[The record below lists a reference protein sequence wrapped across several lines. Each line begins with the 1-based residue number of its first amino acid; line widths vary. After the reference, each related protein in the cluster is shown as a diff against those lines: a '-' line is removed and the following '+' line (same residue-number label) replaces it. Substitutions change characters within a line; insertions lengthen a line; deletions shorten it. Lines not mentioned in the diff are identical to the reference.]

1 MRGRRGKPAARGLQP
16 GKEAAVTPRGGR
28 GARGRGRGRG
38 RGKGLW
44 TADCEGDENYQPP
57 KRGRRRG
64 SSLPR
69 ARGGR
74 GSRGRRGAGGRGG
87 RGKTLSKIIYD
98 DHDSSYDEED
108 AVSLQYDDEEEEDD
122 FLRRS
127 EDDADYEAE
136 RDEEEEDLEDE
147 NESGGGD
154 DGSDY
159 VVGLPEEDDAS
170 GGGSTCGDT
179 PGRKRT
185 RVHRPL
191 APVFEEKDV
200 PPLELPK
207 SSDDILVPAMH
218 VLTAAS
224 IYEVLRN
231 FSTVLRLSPFHFED
245 FCAALS
251 GQDQCTLLAETHVS
265 LMKAI
270 LREEDTSN
278 TSFGP
283 ADLKDSVNSTLYFM
297 DGMTWPEVV
306 RAYCESD
313 PEFQHVL
320 SIQNQDDFPY
330 EPLES
335 KLKVL
340 QFLVDQYLATN
351 VAREELMSE
360 GVVTYDDHCRVC
372 HHLGDLLCCE
382 TCSAVYHLEC
392 VKPPLLQVPEEE
404 WQCEVCVAHQV
415 PGVGDSIPESQKS
428 RPYIRHEPIGFDR
441 HRRKYWFLNRRIIV
455 EEDGEHKNKMIWY
468 YSTKVQLA
476 ELLDVLDE
484 TYWEKQLCTTLEE
497 LRDEIHTHMDITEEL
512 TNKARGNNKSYLTAA
527 NEDILERVRAKQE
540 QEMEQL
546 KRKAAE
552 ELQKSRREESQ
563 EQLSKTE
570 LMEPETPEDQSLQ
583 DQTGTEKNNP
593 AASCDTK
600 SPGASMSN
608 IFQLSGPSETS
619 PDLSAS
625 PELAKMADTS
635 SSSGTNL
642 EDGSL
647 SPQTADENSRD
658 DPDAAEKVSN
668 QDEKSEMKEKG
679 SSETSTGT
687 HGMLAATRMVTRLR
701 NPDSILSQRK
711 SQQVAAALH
720 ESCKVFKDGKDVP
733 AVSQQAEA
741 TRLISRSTKD
751 PVMKGSFGSHFCL
764 GQEGKYR
771 VYQNQYSTNTLALNK
786 HQHREDHDKRRHLS
800 HKFCLTPAGEFKWN
814 GSIFGSRMLTMC
826 TLRLT
831 IIQLE
836 NNIPAPFLHP
846 NWDSHRANWSK
857 AVQICNKAR
866 EFALALAILECAIKP
881 VAMLPVWKDS
891 LGHTRMHRMTSLE
904 REEKEKVRK
913 REKKLEEEET
923 MQQATWVK
931 YTFRIKHQVWKQK
944 GEEYRVTGYG
954 GWCWSSKTR
963 VHRFVTRL
971 PGNTKANYRQ
981 EMEAG
986 TSVKNAAESN
996 IAKSPEVS
1004 ESSSGE
1010 EKGKRTDEDKEDDM
1024 KDKDME
1030 VEAKA
1035 HGTQPDDG
1043 KGRGHAETDVAI
1055 VKQENEGP
1063 KPFFFDV
1070 VDVSEGFLL
1079 RTAYK
1084 KKVNSSKLDEL
1095 LEHRVK
1101 QQSIE
1106 EKRKNSAICT
1116 NPKVVIQRLKFK
1128 MEPHGAVACIQ
1139 PEGKSEVKK
1148 ENTSTQ
1154 ERTKEG
1160 VLSLEP
1166 SVSQEAGTNGPTG
1179 ECVGQVDPG
1188 GGHST
1193 PCLIQSQFS
1202 VQNTTPLLSGDTHK
1216 QCVNTDNTSQSE
1228 SVFPSTG
1235 GSSDPK
1241 FISTM
1246 NHQTSTETPV
1256 QVNNVTSLGENVDGY
1271 REKESKGSLLQM
1283 NGQDVKEPGTKD
1295 TLTNSVVNKV
1305 IDRRIE
1311 DDKKALSLKDPLKPL
1326 VNGSGDL
1333 ERISITDSTR
1343 RNPEYLPPQKLPRLG
1358 VTAEDLPLFSPTI
1371 PKSDSALDSK
1381 EKNSMEASL
1390 NKDDGVSQTT
1400 IVPSPVLS
1408 AEESSLSND
1417 FVESNCSKG
1426 SHTTLAVTQ
1435 VTTTITTNTQ
1445 SQTSSSG
1452 TANESNTVSPLITT
1466 TNTTVKQEPKT
1477 TTAPSTSESS
1487 SLICSKAVT
1496 RVQSTRERV
1505 QLVYVFR
1512 TKKARSETAL
1522 PSYRKFVTKSC
1533 KKSIF
1538 VLPSEELRKL
1548 ARKGGFREVS
1558 LFSYTAKPAP
1568 DIWPYPSPRPTFG
1581 ITWRYRLQTVN
1592 SLAGMCLMLRLLWA
1606 CLRWDDMAV
1615 KPSANAGTT
1624 RTETSETDITTTEII
1639 KRRDVGPYGTRSEY
1653 CIRKIICPLGV
1664 PETPRETCTP
1674 QRKGLRSSALRPKRP
1689 EPGKQDGP
1697 IIIESWVPE
1706 EDLHLWEI
1714 RAFAE
1719 RAEREKAQAAEQA
1732 RVSARR
1738 KALELQQQ
1746 KRQEQKE
1753 QKQQAAAAS
1762 TPSAI
1767 PGTPSTPKTA
1777 TGSLTSQVTPG
1788 TKVVL
1793 ATKMGTPLTFQQ
1805 NKNFQQTFATWVQGQ
1820 VASSTVTTVSTTTG
1834 QTFQIAG
1841 SPVSVAGKVI
1851 PFPANSKIVT
1861 LSVPNMQGG
1870 VQQKVVGIIPSCTT
1884 GSQQTITTL
1893 QPNTTTVNITAKAQG
1908 TATQQVITT
1917 GGQLRTGMTVL
1928 RTPTQQGAA
1937 LGKSILRTPIVVQQ
1951 GQAGKVLTQII
1962 QGQPG
1967 NQASGTQIRGTTTQ
1981 TVASPRTTQGPIKL
1995 TLAQLTQL
2003 SQGTQKLQGAAVES
2017 QQGITVMVQGQGQQA
2032 GQLQVI
2038 PAGVTVIPTAGQ
2050 QLMQAVLPNGQVQ
2063 RFLFTPTPASTST
2076 SGQTQPALKTCTP
2089 SPAQP
2094 VQAGAFAPRTP
2105 PMTNKAQMPIQSP
2118 TPLQAKATVN
2128 QISVKQEPVRPQVQ
2142 LQQGAQVITVPGL
2155 QLPPEQTV
2163 KLQLPVQIQQQA
2175 SAASQVDAKP
2185 QQVQNVVTLQ
2195 TASVQ
2200 EQLLR
2205 IQQLREQQ
2213 QQKKRQQQEAK
2224 REQQQQAISQSD
2236 LIQKQ
2241 VVMKQNAVI
2250 EQLKQ
2255 KKFMTPAEREENQRM
2270 IVCNQVMK
2278 FILDKIDKDERQA
2291 AKKRKREETVE
2302 QKRSK
2307 QMAIK
2312 LSALLFKH
2320 KEQLKAEILK
2330 KRALLDRQLQLE
2342 VQEELRQDLEKIC
2355 QERQQ
2360 TEAAAQVTSTTSPS
2374 PYKRKYEE
2382 ENAAKSKKKKMI
2394 TTTSRE
2400 TKKDTKLYCI
2410 CKTPYDETKFYIG
2423 CDLCTNWYHGDCVGI
2438 TEKEAKKMDDYIC
2451 AECKQAQEGTTDEL
2465 YCICR
2470 TPYDEAQFYIGC
2482 DRCQN
2487 WYHGRCVGILQSE
2500 ATYIDE
2506 YVCPQCQSTEDAMTV
2521 LTPLTEKDY
2530 EGLRRILRS
2539 LQAHKMAWPF
2549 LEPVDPE
2556 DAPDYYRVIK
2566 EPMDLSTMEERLLK
2580 RHYSKLTEYVADM
2593 TRIFDNCRYYNPS
2606 DSPFY
2611 QCAEVLET
2619 FFVQKLKAF
2628 KASRSHNNRLQS
2640 TTS

>member
-1 MRGRRGKPAARGLQP
+1 MRGRRGRPAVRGMLQDEASPAALRGS
-16 GKEAAVTPRGGR
+16 RGG
-28 GARGRGRGRG
+28 RGRGRGRG
-38 RGKGLW
+38 RGVW
-44 TADCEGDENYQPP
+44 TLSCEADGNYQPS

-69 ARGGR
+69 GRGGR
-74 GSRGRRGAGGRGG
+74 GSRGKRGG
-87 RGKTLSKIIYD
+87 RGRRKPLSKIIYD
-98 DHDSSYDEED
+98 SSNDDDEED
-108 AVSLQYDDEEEEDD
+108 AVSLQSEGDEDE

-127 EDDADYEAE
+127 EDDADYEE
-136 RDEEEEDLEDE
+136 RLDDDDDD
-147 NESGGGD
+147 GRGDDD

-159 VVGLPEEDDAS
+159 VEELLPEEDDAS
-170 GGGSTCGDT
+170 CSSLRSRSSTCGDT

-185 RVHRPL
+185 RVHRPH
-191 APVFEEKDV
+191 APVFEEKNV

-207 SSDDILVPAMH
+207 SSDDALVPASH
-218 VLTAAS
+218 LLTAAS

-231 FSTVLRLSPFHFED
+231 FSTVLRLSPFRFED

-251 GQDQCTLLAETHVS
+251 GQDQCTLLAETHIS

-283 ADLKDSVNSTLYFM
+283 ADLKDSVNSSLYFM

-313 PEFQHVL
+313 PEYQHVL
-320 SIQNQDDFPY
+320 SVQNQDDFPY

-392 VKPPLLQVPEEE
+392 VKPPMLQVPEEE
-404 WQCEVCVAHQV
+404 WQCEVCVAHRV
-415 PGVGDSIPESQKS
+415 PGVGDSVTESQKT

-455 EEDGEHKNKMIWY
+455 EEDGEHENKTIWY

-476 ELLDVLDE
+476 ELFEVLDK
-484 TYWEKQLCTTLEE
+484 TYWEKQLCATLEE

-512 TNKARGNNKSYLTAA
+512 TNKARGNIKSYLTAA
-527 NEDILERVRAKQE
+527 NEEILERVRAKQE
-540 QEMEQL
+540 QEMEQV

-552 ELQKSRREESQ
+552 ELQKSKNEESQ
-563 EQLSKTE
+563 EQLSTAEQAESEALEDKSLQAQTGREEADPTAEVSSESESPRASVSSVPQLPGSSDGSAE
-570 LMEPETPEDQSLQ
+570 LSEPQRGSGLEELPET
-583 DQTGTEKNNP
+583 
-593 AASCDTK
+593 
-600 SPGASMSN
+600 
-608 IFQLSGPSETS
+608 
-619 PDLSAS
+619 
-625 PELAKMADTS
+625 ADTS
-635 SSSGTNL
+635 SSGANV
-642 EDGSL
+642 EEGPL
-647 SPQTADENSRD
+647 SPQTADENSRSSLKGGD
-658 DPDAAEKVSN
+658 DPDAAEKACISN
-668 QDEKSEMKEKG
+668 PDEKGELKEKG
-679 SSETSTGT
+679 SGETQIGL
-687 HGMLAATRMVTRLR
+687 HGRLAATRMVTRLR
-701 NPDSILSQRK
+701 NPDSKLSQQK

-720 ESCKVFKDGKDVP
+720 ESYKVFKDGKDAQV
-733 AVSQQAEA
+733 VSQQAEIA
-741 TRLISRSTKD
+741 RLNSRSTKD
-751 PVMKGSFGSHFCL
+751 LAIKGSYFRL

-771 VYQNQYSTNTLALNK
+771 GYQNQYSTNTLALNK

-800 HKFCLTPAGEFKWN
+800 HKFCLTPAGDFKWN
-814 GSIFGSRMLTMC
+814 GSIYGSRTLTMC

-857 AVQICNKAR
+857 AVQICSKAR

-891 LGHTRMHRMTSLE
+891 LGHTRLHRMTSLE

-954 GWCWSSKTR
+954 GWCWISKTHI
-963 VHRFVTRL
+963 HRFVPRL
-971 PGNTKANYRQ
+971 PGNTNANYRQ
-981 EMEAG
+981 GIEDG
-986 TSVKNAAESN
+986 KNVQNAADSN
-996 IAKSPEVS
+996 TAKSLKTS
-1004 ESSSGE
+1004 ESSRAE
-1010 EKGKRTDEDKEDDM
+1010 EDNERKTDEKKENGKKEEELDI
-1024 KDKDME
+1024 E
-1030 VEAKA
+1030 GKA
-1035 HGTQPDDG
+1035 PGTRLDDG
-1043 KGRGHAETDVAI
+1043 KVFAAGAGHAGSDDVA
-1055 VKQENEGP
+1055 VKQEEEGP
-1063 KPFFFDV
+1063 ELFFYDLV
-1070 VDVSEGFLL
+1070 NVSEGFLL

-1084 KKVNSSKLDEL
+1084 KKVSPAKLDEL

-1101 QQSIE
+1101 QQAIE
-1106 EKRKNSAICT
+1106 ERQKKSAICA

-1139 PEGKSEVKK
+1139 PEVKSEAKK
-1148 ENTSTQ
+1148 GITGAQDSA
-1154 ERTKEG
+1154 KEP
-1160 VLSLEP
+1160 VL
-1166 SVSQEAGTNGPTG
+1166 VFSQEAGTNGSTG
-1179 ECVGQVDPG
+1179 ECVGQVEPG
-1188 GGHST
+1188 GGR
-1193 PCLIQSQFS
+1193 
-1202 VQNTTPLLSGDTHK
+1202 TTPGLSQTQSGIQKTMPLFSGDTHK
-1216 QCVNTDNTSQSE
+1216 QGVNTDNKSRT
-1228 SVFPSTG
+1228 VLPSTG
-1235 GSSDPK
+1235 GSSAQK
-1241 FISTM
+1241 LISTV
-1246 NHQTSTETPV
+1246 NQQTSLSTPA
-1256 QVNNVTSLGENVDGY
+1256 QVNNVTSLGENGDGY
-1271 REKESKGSLLQM
+1271 KEQESKGNSPLFLQM
-1283 NGQDVKEPGTKD
+1283 NGQDVKDPGTGD
-1295 TLTNSVVNKV
+1295 TMTKVN
-1305 IDRRIE
+1305 DGRIE
-1311 DDKKALSLKDPLKPL
+1311 DDKKALSLKYPLKPV
-1326 VNGSGDL
+1326 VNGSTVLGGDL
-1333 ERISITDSTR
+1333 ERISSTDATGV
-1343 RNPEYLPPQKLPRLG
+1343 NPEYLPPQKVPRLG
-1358 VTAEDLPLFSPTI
+1358 VTVEDLALSSPTI
-1371 PKSDSALDSK
+1371 PKSEPALNSK
-1381 EKNSMEASL
+1381 EHNIMEARL
-1390 NKDDGVSQTT
+1390 DGDDEASQRT

-1417 FVESNCSKG
+1417 FVESSCHRG
-1426 SHTTLAVTQ
+1426 SHTTSVVTQ
-1435 VTTTITTNTQ
+1435 VTTTITTTTE
-1445 SQTSSSG
+1445 SHAISSR
-1452 TANESNTVSPLITT
+1452 TVTESNTVSTL
-1466 TNTTVKQEPKT
+1466 TNTTKT
-1477 TTAPSTSESS
+1477 TTAPSSTESS
-1487 SLICSKAVT
+1487 SLTVSKAIT

-1505 QLVYVFR
+1505 QLIRFSR
-1512 TKKARSETAL
+1512 SKKARSETAL
-1522 PSYRKFVTKSC
+1522 PSYRTFATKSC

-1538 VLPSEELRKL
+1538 ILPTEELKKL

-1558 LFSYTAKPAP
+1558 VFNYNAKPAS

-1581 ITWRYRLQTVN
+1581 VTWRYRLQTVN
-1592 SLAGMCLMLRLLWA
+1592 SLAGVSLMLRLLWA

-1615 KPSANAGTT
+1615 KPSSNAGIT
-1624 RTETSETDITTTEII
+1624 RTETSETEITTTEII
-1639 KRRDVGPYGTRSEY
+1639 KRRDVGPHGIRSEY

-1664 PETPRETCTP
+1664 PETPRAETCTP

-1689 EPGKQDGP
+1689 EPSKQDGP
-1697 IIIESWVPE
+1697 IIIETWVPE

-1719 RAEREKAQAAEQA
+1719 RAEKEKAQAAEQA
-1732 RVSARR
+1732 RISARR

-1753 QKQQAAAAS
+1753 QKLQAAAAS
-1762 TPSAI
+1762 TPSAS
-1767 PGTPSTPKTA
+1767 PATPSTPKTTA
-1777 TGSLTSQVTPG
+1777 GSLISQVTPG

-1793 ATKMGTPLTFQQ
+1793 ATKMGTPVTFQQ

-1820 VASSTVTTVSTTTG
+1820 VSSSTVTTVSTTTG
-1834 QTFQIAG
+1834 QTFQISG
-1841 SPVSVAGKVI
+1841 SPVSVTGKVI
-1851 PFPANSKIVT
+1851 PLPANSKIVT

-1870 VQQKVVGIIPSCTT
+1870 VQQKVVGIIPSGTT
-1884 GSQQTITTL
+1884 GNQQTITTL
-1893 QPNTTTVNITAKAQG
+1893 QPSTTTVNIKAKAHG
-1908 TATQQVITT
+1908 TTTQQVITT

-1928 RTPTQQGAA
+1928 RTSAQPGAA
-1937 LGKSILRTPIVVQQ
+1937 LGKPILRTPIVVQQ
-1951 GQAGKVLTQII
+1951 GQAGKMVTQII

-1967 NQASGTQIRGTTTQ
+1967 SPAGGAQIRGTTAQ
-1981 TVASPRTTQGPIKL
+1981 TAASPRATQGPVKL

-2003 SQGTQKLQGAAVES
+2003 SQGTQKQQGAAVES
-2017 QQGITVMVQGQGQQA
+2017 QQGVTMMVQGQGQTA

-2038 PAGVTVIPTAGQ
+2038 PHGVTVIPAAGQ

-2063 RFLFTPTPASTST
+2063 RFLFTPTPASSST
-2076 SGQTQPALKTCTP
+2076 PGQTQPTLKTCTP

-2105 PMTNKAQMPIQSP
+2105 PMTLKAQMPIQSP
-2118 TPLQAKATVN
+2118 TPLQVKATVN
-2128 QISVKQEPVRPQVQ
+2128 QIAVKQQQVRPQVQ
-2142 LQQGAQVITVPGL
+2142 LHQGAPVIAVPGL
-2155 QLPPEQTV
+2155 QFQPEQTV

-2175 SAASQVDAKP
+2175 GAASQAGVKT

-2200 EQLLR
+2200 EQLQR
-2205 IQQLREQQ
+2205 IQELREQQ
-2213 QQKKRQQQEAK
+2213 QKKKQQQQEAK

-2241 VVMKQNAVI
+2241 VVMKQNAAI

-2255 KKFMTPAEREENQRM
+2255 KKAVTPAEREENQRM

-2291 AKKRKREETVE
+2291 ARKRKREETVE

-2307 QMAIK
+2307 QMAVK

-2342 VQEELRQDLEKIC
+2342 VQEELRRDLEKIC
-2355 QERQQ
+2355 QERERAQAA
-2360 TEAAAQVTSTTSPS
+2360 TAAQVTGTTSPS
-2374 PYKRKYEE
+2374 TYKRKYEE

-2451 AECKQAQEGTTDEL
+2451 AECKQAQDGTTEEL

-2506 YVCPQCQSTEDAMTV
+2506 YICPQCQSTEDAMTV

-2556 DAPDYYRVIK
+2556 DAPDYYGVIK

-2606 DSPFY
+2606 DSSFY

-2628 KASRSHNNRLQS
+2628 KASRL
-2640 TTS
+2640 

>member
-1 MRGRRGKPAARGLQP
+1 MRVRRGRPAGRGVVPE
-16 GKEAAVTPRGGR
+16 EAAPSPVAVRGSRGG
-28 GARGRGRGRG
+28 RGRGRGRG
-38 RGKGLW
+38 RGLW
-44 TADCEGDENYQPP
+44 TLNCDVDENYTPA

-69 ARGGR
+69 GRGGR
-74 GSRGRRGAGGRGG
+74 GSRGKRGGGGGGGGGRGG
-87 RGKTLSKIIYD
+87 RRRTLNKLIYGD
-98 DHDSSYDEED
+98 RESSI
-108 AVSLQYDDEEEEDD
+108 EEEEDSVSLQSEEHEKS
-122 FLRRS
+122 LRRL
-127 EDDADYEAE
+127 EDDADYEE
-136 RDEEEEDLEDE
+136 DESEEEPLGDD
-147 NESGGGD
+147 D

-159 VVGLPEEDDAS
+159 VEELPDEDDAS
-170 GGGSTCGDT
+170 YGSLRSRSSTCGDT

-185 RVHRPL
+185 RVHRPRP
-191 APVFEEKDV
+191 PVFVEENV

-207 SSDDILVPAMH
+207 SSDDVLVTATH
-218 VLTAAS
+218 LLTASS

-231 FSTVLRLSPFHFED
+231 FSTVLRLSPFRFED

-251 GQDQCTLLAETHVS
+251 GQEQCTLLAETHIA

-313 PEFQHVL
+313 PEYQHTLSVL
-320 SIQNQDDFPY
+320 YQDDFPY

-340 QFLVDQYLATN
+340 QFLVDQFLATN

-360 GVVTYDDHCRVC
+360 GVVTYDDHCRMC

-415 PGVGDSIPESQKS
+415 PGVGDSIPVSQKT

-455 EEDGEHKNKMIWY
+455 EEDGEHENKTIWY

-476 ELLDVLDE
+476 GLLEVLDKSH
-484 TYWEKQLCTTLEE
+484 WEKQLCATLEE
-497 LRDEIHTHMDITEEL
+497 LRDEIHSHMDTTEEL
-512 TNKARGNNKSYLTAA
+512 TNKARGNNKSYLSVV
-527 NEDILERVRAKQE
+527 NEEILERVRAKQE
-540 QEMEQL
+540 QEMEQV
-546 KRKAAE
+546 KKKAAE
-552 ELQKSRREESQ
+552 EVQKSKREESQ
-563 EQLSKTE
+563 EDPFSVDSEVSEDTSLKAQQDTEEENCAAEAPCDSVSTGASPSPVPQLPVSSDGPVEPSESQKGSGPE
-570 LMEPETPEDQSLQ
+570 EPPETAD
-583 DQTGTEKNNP
+583 
-593 AASCDTK
+593 AS
-600 SPGASMSN
+600 SNSGAN
-608 IFQLSGPSETS
+608 VEEAP
-619 PDLSAS
+619 
-625 PELAKMADTS
+625 
-635 SSSGTNL
+635 
-642 EDGSL
+642 L
-647 SPQTADENSRD
+647 SPQTTDENSRGRGED
-658 DPDAAEKVSN
+658 NLDAAEKASISIK
-668 QDEKSEMKEKG
+668 DEKSEGKEKG
-679 SSETSTGT
+679 NIETPI
-687 HGMLAATRMVTRLR
+687 GMRAATRMVTRLR
-701 NPDSILSQRK
+701 NPDSKLSQQK
-711 SQQVAAALH
+711 SQQVAASLQ
-720 ESCKVFKDGKDVP
+720 ESYRLFKDGRDVLM
-733 AVSQQAEA
+733 ATQQAEVA
-741 TRLISRSTKD
+741 RLSMRNTKD
-751 PVMKGSFGSHFCL
+751 PVMKGSSSTYFRL

-800 HKFCLTPAGEFKWN
+800 HKFCLTPAGDFKWN
-814 GSIFGSRMLTMC
+814 GSIYGSRVLTTC

-857 AVQICNKAR
+857 AVQICSKAQ

-881 VAMLPVWKDS
+881 VAMLPIWKDS
-891 LGHTRMHRMTSLE
+891 LGHTRLHRVTSLE

-913 REKKLEEEET
+913 REKKQEEEET

-931 YTFRIKHQVWKQK
+931 YTFRVKHQVWKQK

-954 GWCWSSKTR
+954 GWCWISKTR
-963 VHRFVTRL
+963 VHRFVPRL
-971 PGNTKANYRQ
+971 PGNTNANYREQ
-981 EMEAG
+981 IEAG
-986 TSVKNAAESN
+986 RSVKIPADTND
-996 IAKSPEVS
+996 AKSPEMHKS
-1004 ESSSGE
+1004 NRAE
-1010 EKGKRTDEDKEDDM
+1010 EEENKRKIDDM
-1024 KDKDME
+1024 KEEGMD
-1030 VEAKA
+1030 VEA
-1035 HGTQPDDG
+1035 
-1043 KGRGHAETDVAI
+1043 
-1055 VKQENEGP
+1055 EGP
-1063 KPFFFDV
+1063 GTFFSDV
-1070 VDVSEGFLL
+1070 VNVSEGFLL

-1084 KKVNSSKLDEL
+1084 KKVNSGKLDEL

-1101 QQSIE
+1101 QQAIE
-1106 EKRKNSAICT
+1106 ERQKKSAISA

-1139 PEGKSEVKK
+1139 PEVKSEVKK
-1148 ENTSTQ
+1148 EITVTLDSA
-1154 ERTKEG
+1154 KDS
-1160 VLSLEP
+1160 VSDSSLE
-1166 SVSQEAGTNGPTG
+1166 SSGINGSTDGCIGEGGPTSG
-1179 ECVGQVDPG
+1179 LYQSNAKKTMP
-1188 GGHST
+1188 
-1193 PCLIQSQFS
+1193 LI
-1202 VQNTTPLLSGDTHK
+1202 SGDIPK
-1216 QCVNTDNTSQSE
+1216 QCVNNHNTSQRE
-1228 SVFPSTG
+1228 NATVLLSTG
-1235 GSSDPK
+1235 GSSEQRLVSTVNQQ
-1241 FISTM
+1241 ISP
-1246 NHQTSTETPV
+1246 STPG
-1256 QVNNVTSLGENVDGY
+1256 QVNNVALLGENGDGC
-1271 REKESKGSLLQM
+1271 KGNSPVVLQM
-1283 NGQDVKEPGTKD
+1283 NGQHVKDLGTKD

-1305 IDRRIE
+1305 NDKMME
-1311 DDKKALSLKDPLKPL
+1311 DDKKVLSLKDPMKPS
-1326 VNGSGDL
+1326 VNG
-1333 ERISITDSTR
+1333 ISSPNIAGG
-1343 RNPEYLPPQKLPRLG
+1343 NPEYLPPQKVPRLG
-1358 VTAEDLPLFSPTI
+1358 VTVEDLALSSPTI
-1371 PKSDSALDSK
+1371 PKSEPALDSK
-1381 EKNSMEASL
+1381 EHNSMDAEL
-1390 NKDDGVSQTT
+1390 DGDDKVSQRT

-1408 AEESSLSND
+1408 VEESSLSND
-1417 FVESNCSKG
+1417 FVESNCTRG
-1426 SHTTLAVTQ
+1426 SPKASSVMTTTESQTISSSTVTQ
-1435 VTTTITTNTQ
+1435 N
-1445 SQTSSSG
+1445 
-1452 TANESNTVSPLITT
+1452 NTVSTLTT
-1466 TNTTVKQEPKT
+1466 TTKTTVTQETKT
-1477 TTAPSTSESS
+1477 TTTPSSTETS
-1487 SLICSKAVT
+1487 SLGVSKSVT
-1496 RVQSTRERV
+1496 RVKSTKERV
-1505 QLVYVFR
+1505 QLIHFSR
-1512 TKKARSETAL
+1512 TKKVRSEAAL
-1522 PSYRKFVTKSC
+1522 PLYRKFSTKSC

-1538 VLPSEELRKL
+1538 VLPSEELKKM

-1558 LFSYTAKPAP
+1558 VFNYNAKPAQ
-1568 DIWPYPSPRPTFG
+1568 DIWPYPSPRPTFSL
-1581 ITWRYRLQTVN
+1581 TWRYRLQTVN
-1592 SLAGMCLMLRLLWA
+1592 SLAGVSLMLRLLWA

-1615 KPSANAGTT
+1615 KPSSNAGAT
-1624 RTETSETDITTTEII
+1624 RTETSETEITTTEII
-1639 KRRDVGPYGTRSEY
+1639 KRRDVGPYGIRSEY

-1664 PETPRETCTP
+1664 PEMPRAETCTP

-1697 IIIESWVPE
+1697 IIIETWVPE

-1719 RAEREKAQAAEQA
+1719 RAEREKAHAAEQV

-1746 KRQEQKE
+1746 KRQEQK
-1753 QKQQAAAAS
+1753 QQAAAAS
-1762 TPSAI
+1762 TPSAS
-1767 PGTPSTPKTA
+1767 PATRNTPKA
-1777 TGSLTSQVTPG
+1777 TTSSLSSQLTPG
-1788 TKVVL
+1788 AKVVL
-1793 ATKMGTPLTFQQ
+1793 ATKMGTPVTFQQ

-1820 VASSTVTTVSTTTG
+1820 VSSSTVTTVSTTSG
-1834 QTFQIAG
+1834 QTFQISG
-1841 SPVSVAGKVI
+1841 SPVSVTGKVI
-1851 PFPANSKIVT
+1851 PLPANSKIVT
-1861 LSVPNMQGG
+1861 FSVPNMQGG
-1870 VQQKVVGIIPSCTT
+1870 VQQKVVGIIPSGTT
-1884 GSQQTITTL
+1884 GNQQTVTTTL
-1893 QPNTTTVNITAKAQG
+1893 QPNTSTVNITAKSQG
-1908 TATQQVITT
+1908 TATQQVTT
-1917 GGQLRTGMTVL
+1917 TAGQLKPGMTVL

-1937 LGKSILRTPIVVQQ
+1937 VGKTILRTPIVVQQ
-1951 GQAGKVLTQII
+1951 GQAVTQII
-1962 QGQPG
+1962 RGQPSSP
-1967 NQASGTQIRGTTTQ
+1967 AST
-1981 TVASPRTTQGPIKL
+1981 PRVTQGPVKL

-2003 SQGTQKLQGAAVES
+2003 SQGTQKQQGAAVES
-2017 QQGITVMVQGQGQQA
+2017 QQGVTVMVQGQGQTT

-2038 PAGVTVIPTAGQ
+2038 PAALTVIPAAGQ

-2063 RFLFTPTPASTST
+2063 RFLFTPTPASSST
-2076 SGQTQPALKTCTP
+2076 PGQTATKTCTP

-2105 PMTNKAQMPIQSP
+2105 PMTHKAQMPIQSP
-2118 TPLQAKATVN
+2118 TPIQAKTTIN
-2128 QISVKQEPVRPQVQ
+2128 QMAVKQQQVRPQVQ
-2142 LQQGAQVITVPGL
+2142 LQQGAQIVTVPGL
-2155 QLPPEQTV
+2155 QLQPDQTV
-2163 KLQLPVQIQQQA
+2163 KLHLPVQIQQQA
-2175 SAASQVDAKP
+2175 GAVCQDGVKS

-2200 EQLLR
+2200 GCVQQLQR
-2205 IQQLREQQ
+2205 IQQLHQQQ
-2213 QQKKRQQQEAK
+2213 QQKKKQQQEAK

-2241 VVMKQNAVI
+2241 VVMKQNAAI

-2255 KKFMTPAEREENQRM
+2255 KKPMTPAEREENQRM

-2291 AKKRKREETVE
+2291 ARKRKREETIE

-2307 QMAIK
+2307 QMAVK

-2342 VQEELRQDLEKIC
+2342 VQEELRRDLEKIC
-2355 QERQQ
+2355 QER
-2360 TEAAAQVTSTTSPS
+2360 ERAKAAAAAPAQVTSTTSPS
-2374 PYKRKYEE
+2374 AYKRKYEDG
-2382 ENAAKSKKKKMI
+2382 NVDKSKKKKMI

-2400 TKKDTKLYCI
+2400 TNNDTNLYCI

-2451 AECKQAQEGTTDEL
+2451 AECKQAQEGTTEEL

-2506 YVCPQCQSTEDAMTV
+2506 YICPQCQSTEDAMTV

-2556 DAPDYYRVIK
+2556 DAPDYYGVIK
-2566 EPMDLSTMEERLLK
+2566 EPMDLATMEERLLK

-2606 DSPFY
+2606 ESPFY

-2628 KASRSHNNRLQS
+2628 KASRL
-2640 TTS
+2640 

>member
-1 MRGRRGKPAARGLQP
+1 MRGRRSRPAVRGLVP
-16 GKEAAVTPRGGR
+16 EEAAVLRGRR
-28 GARGRGRGRG
+28 GSRGRGRGRG
-38 RGKGLW
+38 RGLW
-44 TADCEGDENYQPP
+44 ILDCVLDENYQPS

-69 ARGGR
+69 GRGGR
-74 GSRGRRGAGGRGG
+74 GSRGKRGGRGRGG
-87 RGKTLSKIIYD
+87 RRKALSKIIYD
-98 DHDSSYDEED
+98 DHESSN
-108 AVSLQYDDEEEEDD
+108 EEEDD
-122 FLRRS
+122 VVTLHSEEDEDDFFRRS
-127 EDDADYEAE
+127 EE
-136 RDEEEEDLEDE
+136 DEEEHLDDDDEDDD
-147 NESGGGD
+147 D
-154 DGSDY
+154 DGSNY
-159 VVGLPEEDDAS
+159 VEEPPDEDDAS
-170 GGGSTCGDT
+170 CSSTCGDT
-179 PGRKRT
+179 PAGRRRT
-185 RVHRPL
+185 RVHRPCS
-191 APVFEEKDV
+191 PVFEKENV
-200 PPLELPK
+200 PYLELPK
-207 SSDDILVPAMH
+207 SSDDVLVPATH
-218 VLTAAS
+218 LLTAAS

-231 FSTVLRLSPFHFED
+231 FSTVLRLSPFPFED

-251 GQDQCTLLAETHVS
+251 GQDQCTLLAETHIS

-278 TSFGP
+278 TNFGP
-283 ADLKDSVNSTLYFM
+283 ADLKDSVNSTLYFL

-313 PEFQHVL
+313 LEYQHLL
-320 SIQNQDDFPY
+320 SFQNQDNFPY

-360 GVVTYDDHCRVC
+360 GVITYDDHCRVC

-404 WQCEVCVAHQV
+404 WQCEVCVAHRV
-415 PGVGDSIPESQKS
+415 PGVFDSLTESQKT

-455 EEDGEHKNKMIWY
+455 EEDGEHEDKAIWY

-476 ELLDVLDE
+476 ELLEVLDK
-484 TYWEKQLCTTLEE
+484 TYWEKQLWTTLEE

-527 NEDILERVRAKQE
+527 NEEILERVRAKQE
-540 QEMEQL
+540 QEMEEV
-546 KRKAAE
+546 KRKATE
-552 ELQKSRREESQ
+552 ELQKFKRQESQ
-563 EQLSKTE
+563 EQLSTT
-570 LMEPETPEDQSLQ
+570 ETPEDQSLQ
-583 DQTGTEKNNP
+583 VQTGTEEDNP
-593 AASCDTK
+593 AACVAEASCD
-600 SPGASMSN
+600 SESLGASVSSMP
-608 IFQLSGPSETS
+608 QLVGPSGMSAELSEPQKGSGLEELPETT
-619 PDLSAS
+619 
-625 PELAKMADTS
+625 DTTS
-635 SSSGTNL
+635 NSGVSV
-642 EDGSL
+642 EERPP
-647 SPQTADENSRD
+647 SPQTADENSSLKGAD
-658 DPDAAEKVSN
+658 SPDAAEKACISS
-668 QDEKSEMKEKG
+668 QDEKGEGKEKG
-679 SSETSTGT
+679 SGETMTGM
-687 HGMLAATRMVTRLR
+687 HGTLASTRMVTRLR
-701 NPDSILSQRK
+701 NPDSKLSQQK

-720 ESCKVFKDGKDVP
+720 ESYRVFKDGKEVL
-733 AVSQQAEA
+733 VSQQAEIA
-741 TRLISRSTKD
+741 RLNSRNTKD
-751 PVMKGSFGSHFCL
+751 LVMKGSFFRL

-771 VYQNQYSTNTLALNK
+771 AYQNQYSTNTLALNK

-800 HKFCLTPAGEFKWN
+800 HKFCLTPAGDFKWN
-814 GSIFGSRMLTMC
+814 GSIYGSRMLTMC

-891 LGHTRMHRMTSLE
+891 LGHTQLHRMTSIE

-954 GWCWSSKTR
+954 GWCWRSKTR
-963 VHRFVTRL
+963 VHRFVPRL
-971 PGNTKANYRQ
+971 LGNTNANYRQ
-981 EMEAG
+981 ELEAG
-986 TSVKNAAESN
+986 KSISN
-996 IAKSPEVS
+996 TADSTLAKSPERP
-1004 ESSSGE
+1004 ESSRAKE
-1010 EKGKRTDEDKEDDM
+1010 DKKQTDEMKADDRK
-1024 KDKDME
+1024 KDVEMN
-1030 VEAKA
+1030 VEANTP
-1035 HGTQPDDG
+1035 GTQMDDG
-1043 KGRGHAETDVAI
+1043 KGSGDAP
-1055 VKQENEGP
+1055 VKQEQEEPNP
-1063 KPFFFDV
+1063 IFYDLV
-1070 VDVSEGFLL
+1070 NVSEGFLL

-1084 KKVNSSKLDEL
+1084 KKVSPAKLDEL

-1101 QQSIE
+1101 QQVIE
-1106 EKRKNSAICT
+1106 ERQKKSAICT

-1139 PEGKSEVKK
+1139 PEVKSDAKKITGTEEV
-1148 ENTSTQ
+1148 
-1154 ERTKEG
+1154 TKEP
-1160 VLSLEP
+1160 VLSLEH
-1166 SVSQEAGTNGPTG
+1166 SISQEAGRNGSTG
-1179 ECVGQVDPG
+1179 ENEGQVGLVG
-1188 GGHST
+1188 GGNT
-1193 PCLIQSQFS
+1193 PRLSQTQSSIQK
-1202 VQNTTPLLSGDTHK
+1202 TTPLFPGVTCKQSVGVNDT
-1216 QCVNTDNTSQSE
+1216 SLSE
-1228 SVFPSTG
+1228 SCTVLPSF
-1235 GSSDPK
+1235 GSSSEQK
-1241 FISTM
+1241 VFNT
-1246 NHQTSTETPV
+1246 
-1256 QVNNVTSLGENVDGY
+1256 VNQQSLGENRDCY
-1271 REKESKGSLLQM
+1271 RDQESKGNSSLFLQ
-1283 NGQDVKEPGTKD
+1283 NSRQDVKEPVPED
-1295 TLTNSVVNKV
+1295 TLTSRVVNKLN
-1305 IDRRIE
+1305 DRTIE
-1311 DDKKALSLKDPLKPL
+1311 EDKKVLLLKDPLKPL
-1326 VNGSGDL
+1326 LNGGTILGGDL
-1333 ERISITDSTR
+1333 KRISNTDASGG
-1343 RNPEYLPPQKLPRLG
+1343 NLEYLPPQKVPRLG
-1358 VTAEDLPLFSPTI
+1358 VTVEDLALSSPTI
-1371 PKSDSALDSK
+1371 PKSEPPLDHK
-1381 EKNSMEASL
+1381 EHNSMEARL
-1390 NKDDGVSQTT
+1390 DEDDKVSQG
-1400 IVPSPVLS
+1400 IVVPSPVLS

-1417 FVESNCSKG
+1417 FVEDTSSRDSC
-1426 SHTTLAVTQ
+1426 TTTMVPQ
-1435 VTTTITTNTQ
+1435 VTTTITATTK
-1445 SQTSSSG
+1445 SQTIRSSTVMESTVFTLT
-1452 TANESNTVSPLITT
+1452 TATKPK
-1466 TNTTVKQEPKT
+1466 VKQETKT
-1477 TTAPSTSESS
+1477 TLASS
-1487 SLICSKAVT
+1487 STENSSLVVSKAVT

-1505 QLVYVFR
+1505 QLIRFSS
-1512 TKKARSETAL
+1512 TKKVRSETAL
-1522 PSYRKFVTKSC
+1522 PSYCKFETNSS

-1538 VLPSEELRKL
+1538 ILPGEELKKL

-1558 LFSYTAKPAP
+1558 VFNYNAKPAP
-1568 DIWPYPSPRPTFG
+1568 EFWPYPSPRPTFG
-1581 ITWRYRLQTVN
+1581 ITWRYRLQNVN
-1592 SLAGMCLMLRLLWA
+1592 SLAGVSLMLRLLWA
-1606 CLRWDDMAV
+1606 CLRWDDMAI
-1615 KPSANAGTT
+1615 KPSSNAGTT

-1639 KRRDVGPYGTRSEY
+1639 KRRDVGSRGIRSEY

-1664 PETPRETCTP
+1664 PETPRAETCTP

-1697 IIIESWVPE
+1697 IVIETWVPE
-1706 EDLHLWEI
+1706 EELHLWEI

-1738 KALELQQQ
+1738 KAMELQQQ
-1746 KRQEQKE
+1746 KRQE

-1762 TPSAI
+1762 TPSAS
-1767 PGTPSTPKTA
+1767 PATPSNPKTTA
-1777 TGSLTSQVTPG
+1777 GSLTSQVTPG

-1793 ATKMGTPLTFQQ
+1793 AAKMGTPVTFQQ

-1820 VASSTVTTVSTTTG
+1820 VSSSTVTTVSTTTG
-1834 QTFQIAG
+1834 QTFQISG
-1841 SPVSVAGKVI
+1841 SPVSVTGKVI
-1851 PFPANSKIVT
+1851 PLPANSKIFT

-1870 VQQKVVGIIPSCTT
+1870 VQQKVVGIIPSGTT
-1884 GSQQTITTL
+1884 GNQQTITTL
-1893 QPNTTTVNITAKAQG
+1893 QPNTNTVNITAKAQG
-1908 TATQQVITT
+1908 TVTQQVITT

-1928 RTPTQQGAA
+1928 RTPAQQGAA
-1937 LGKSILRTPIVVQQ
+1937 LGKTIHRAPMVVQQ
-1951 GQAGKVLTQII
+1951 GQPGKVVTQII

-1967 NQASGTQIRGTTTQ
+1967 SPAGNTQIRGTTPQ
-1981 TVASPRTTQGPIKL
+1981 TTASPRATQGPVKL
-1995 TLAQLTQL
+1995 TLAQLSQL
-2003 SQGTQKLQGAAVES
+2003 SQGTQKQQGAAVES
-2017 QQGITVMVQGQGQQA
+2017 QQGVTVMVQGQGQTA

-2038 PAGVTVIPTAGQ
+2038 PHGVTVIPAAGQ

-2063 RFLFTPTPASTST
+2063 RFLFTPTSASPST
-2076 SGQTQPALKTCTP
+2076 PGQTQPVLKTCIP

-2105 PMTNKAQMPIQSP
+2105 PMTDKAQMPIQSP
-2118 TPLQAKATVN
+2118 TPIQAKSTVN
-2128 QISVKQEPVRPQVQ
+2128 QMAVKQQ
-2142 LQQGAQVITVPGL
+2142 
-2155 QLPPEQTV
+2155 
-2163 KLQLPVQIQQQA
+2163 QIQQQA
-2175 SAASQVDAKP
+2175 GATCQAGLKSQ
-2185 QQVQNVVTLQ
+2185 QIQNVVTLQ

-2200 EQLLR
+2200 EQLQR

-2224 REQQQQAISQSD
+2224 KEQQQQAISQSD

-2255 KKFMTPAEREENQRM
+2255 KKTMTPTEREENQRM

-2278 FILDKIDKDERQA
+2278 FILDKIDKDERQEA
-2291 AKKRKREETVE
+2291 RKRKREETVA
-2302 QKRSK
+2302 QKHSK
-2307 QMAIK
+2307 QMAMK

-2342 VQEELRQDLEKIC
+2342 VQEELRRDLEKIC
-2355 QERQQ
+2355 RER
-2360 TEAAAQVTSTTSPS
+2360 EQVQSASDFQITSTTSPTT
-2374 PYKRKYEE
+2374 YKRRYEE
-2382 ENAAKSKKKKMI
+2382 EIAARSKKKMI

-2451 AECKQAQEGTTDEL
+2451 AECKQVQEGTTEEL

-2506 YVCPQCQSTEDAMTV
+2506 YICPQCQSTEDAMTV

-2566 EPMDLSTMEERLLK
+2566 EPMDLSTMEERLVN

-2593 TRIFDNCRYYNPS
+2593 TRIFDNCRYYNSS

-2619 FFVQKLKAF
+2619 FFVQKLKVF
-2628 KASRSHNNRLQS
+2628 KASRSHNNKVQS
-2640 TTS
+2640 TSS

>member
-1 MRGRRGKPAARGLQP
+1 
-16 GKEAAVTPRGGR
+16 
-28 GARGRGRGRG
+28 
-38 RGKGLW
+38 
-44 TADCEGDENYQPP
+44 
-57 KRGRRRG
+57 
-64 SSLPR
+64 
-69 ARGGR
+69 
-74 GSRGRRGAGGRGG
+74 
-87 RGKTLSKIIYD
+87 
-98 DHDSSYDEED
+98 
-108 AVSLQYDDEEEEDD
+108 
-122 FLRRS
+122 
-127 EDDADYEAE
+127 
-136 RDEEEEDLEDE
+136 
-147 NESGGGD
+147 
-154 DGSDY
+154 
-159 VVGLPEEDDAS
+159 
-170 GGGSTCGDT
+170 
-179 PGRKRT
+179 
-185 RVHRPL
+185 
-191 APVFEEKDV
+191 
-200 PPLELPK
+200 
-207 SSDDILVPAMH
+207 LVPAMH

-251 GQDQCTLLAETHVS
+251 GQDQCTLLAETHIS

-404 WQCEVCVAHQV
+404 WQCEVCVAHRV

-570 LMEPETPEDQSLQ
+570 LMEPETPENQSLQ
-583 DQTGTEKNNP
+583 DQTDTEKNIP

-600 SPGASMSN
+600 SPSASMSN
-608 IFQLSGPSETS
+608 IPQLSGPSETS

-625 PELAKMADTS
+625 PELAKMAGTSQERLFACILCDWNARSALSSFLFILPSLMLTIVCLLSLTSSASAQTANTS
-635 SSSGTNL
+635 SSSAANL

-647 SPQTADENSRD
+647 SQTADENSRD
-658 DPDAAEKVSN
+658 DPDAAEKASN
-668 QDEKSEMKEKG
+668 QDEKGEMKEKG
-679 SSETSTGT
+679 SSETSTGM
-687 HGMLAATRMVTRLR
+687 HGTLAATRMVTRLR

-711 SQQVAAALH
+711 SQQVAASLH
-720 ESCKVFKDGKDVP
+720 ESCKVFKDGKDVGVS
-733 AVSQQAEA
+733 VSQQAEA

-751 PVMKGSFGSHFCL
+751 PVMRGSFGSHFCL

-986 TSVKNAAESN
+986 TSAKNAAECN

-1004 ESSSGE
+1004 DSSSGE
-1010 EKGKRTDEDKEDDM
+1010 EKGKRTDEVKDDDT
-1024 KDKDME
+1024 KDNDME

-1084 KKVNSSKLDEL
+1084 KKVNPSKLDDL

-1160 VLSLEP
+1160 VLTLEP

-1179 ECVGQVDPG
+1179 ECVGQVDPCG
-1188 GGHST
+1188 GRST
-1193 PCLIQSQFS
+1193 PCLSQSQLS
-1202 VQNTTPLLSGDTHK
+1202 IQNTTPLLSGDPHK

-1235 GSSDPK
+1235 GSSDQK

-1256 QVNNVTSLGENVDGY
+1256 QVNNVTLGENVDGY

-1311 DDKKALSLKDPLKPL
+1311 DDKKALSHKNPLKPL

-1358 VTAEDLPLFSPTI
+1358 VTAEDLALSSPTI
-1371 PKSDSALDSK
+1371 PKSDSASDSK
-1381 EKNSMEASL
+1381 ENSMEASL
-1390 NKDDGVSQTT
+1390 KKDDSVSQRT

-1417 FVESNCSKG
+1417 FVESNCSKA

-1445 SQTSSSG
+1445 SRTISSG
-1452 TANESNTVSPLITT
+1452 TAIESNTVSPLITT

-1505 QLVYVFR
+1505 QLVCVFR
-1512 TKKARSETAL
+1512 NKKARSETAL

-1548 ARKGGFREVS
+1548 ARKGGFREVP

-1732 RVSARR
+1732 R
-1738 KALELQQQ
+1738 

-1962 QGQPG
+1962 QGQPS
-1967 NQASGTQIRGTTTQ
+1967 NQATGTQIRGTTTQ

-2003 SQGTQKLQGAAVES
+2003 SQGT
-2017 QQGITVMVQGQGQQA
+2017 QGITVMVQGQGQQA

-2076 SGQTQPALKTCTP
+2076 SGTRGVYSASSFVQFSSFVLTVHLCVCKCFCHACKQTLNYLHTSCNRLLFNNKIRKSFPLFFPPPIFLLGQTQPALKTCTP

-2155 QLPPEQTV
+2155 QLPPEQSV

-2330 KRALLDRQLQLE
+2330 KRALLDRQLQME

-2382 ENAAKSKKKKMI
+2382 ENVAKSKKKKMI

-2580 RHYSKLTEYVADM
+2580 HHYSKLTEYVADM

-2628 KASRSHNNRLQS
+2628 KASSVITVLFVVQEKMSAGENVSRLNQFKNKGKDANELRRRRLEVSVELRKAKKDEQILKRRNVSCLPDSQEHDPNHNSETFQHWSVEEIVNGVNSQSLDHQLQA
-2640 TTS
+2640 TQAAR